1 MSDFEDEEYV
11 ADEEENLL
19 PWEDPPNPFDDS
31 PDEDEVKPKKKTK
44 VKVVT
49 SKSQPEKSKGKKNTK
64 KSKASTQFD
73 EPRSQPPSKATNITE
88 EDIYAAL
95 REKFGHSGFRSQI
108 QEEAVKELCLRD
120 RDAFICLPT
129 GGGKSLIYQLP
140 ALLYPGISIVI
151 SPLIALIQDQLKALL
166 DKDIRAESINSKLST
181 EERRAIMDDLYSGV
195 PKTRILYVTPEQV
208 QTQRFI
214 KLARWMN
221 SRCLIHLVAIDEAH
235 CVSQWGHDFRPDYL
249 KLGLLREIIPNA
261 RFVACTATATK
272 KVEEDVWITRENLY
286 YDVKMKDILPNPHKH
301 LANFA
306 RECIG
311 KQRPD
316 GSYEGAGIVYCFRR
330 DDCEEMAVSLTRLGV
345 EAEPYHAGLKPETRT
360 RVQEDW
366 TEGRVPVI
374 CATISFGMGVD
385 KENVRFVA
393 HWTLPKSLA
402 GYLQESGRA
411 GRDNKPSKCRLYYSR
426 EEQQQNKKKVMIQL
440 RQFESVTKY
449 CEATDCRHRTMAKFF
464 GENTDDC
471 KTNCDG
477 CTNKVQVAREL
488 DCMGKVGS
496 CKTYTK
502 ISEEDD
508 NDAFAEYNPDIYG
521 GRRGGY
527 GFERPD
533 EPSEAFKDEV
543 EAGTGT
549 TSVILNEFKK
559 RRAAQAKLSIPEKK
573 KAAEE
578 EKALLYVGFPD
589 DTPLIDPANQS
600 LD

>member
-1 MSDFEDEEYV
+1 MS
-11 ADEEENLL
+11 LL
-19 PWEDPPNPFDDS
+19 N
-31 PDEDEVKPKKKTK
+31 K
-44 VKVVT
+44 
-49 SKSQPEKSKGKKNTK
+49 
-64 KSKASTQFD
+64 
-73 EPRSQPPSKATNITE
+73 
-88 EDIYAAL
+88 
-95 REKFGHSGFRSQI
+95 
-108 QEEAVKELCLRD
+108 
-120 RDAFICLPT
+120 
-129 GGGKSLIYQLP
+129 
-140 ALLYPGISIVI
+140 
-151 SPLIALIQDQLKALL
+151 
-166 DKDIRAESINSKLST
+166 SKLSGIFPVLRNRT
-181 EERRAIMDDLYSGV
+181 FLWF
-195 PKTRILYVTPEQV
+195 
-208 QTQRFI
+208 RFI

-221 SRCLIHLVAIDEAH
+221 ARCLIHLVAIDEAH

-272 KVEEDVWITRENLY
+272 KVEEDVCRILKMKNCAVFRTGITRENLY
-286 YDVKMKDILPNPHKH
+286 YDVKMKDILPNPHQH

-330 DDCEEMAVSLTRLGV
+330 DDCEEMSVSLTRLGV

-426 EEQQQNKKKVMIQL
+426 EEQRSLIFIIKKPLMWKKKDIGNAEQNKKKVMIQL

-449 CEATDCRHRTMAKFF
+449 CEGTDCRHKTMAKFF
-464 GENTDDC
+464 GENTEDC

-477 CTNKVQVAREL
+477 CTNKAQVSREL

-508 NDAFAEYNPDIYG
+508 NDAFAEYNPDLYG

-527 GFERPD
+527 GFERAD
-533 EPSEAFKDEV
+533 EPSEAFKNEV
-543 EAGTGT
+543 EGGTGT
-549 TSVILNEFKK
+549 TSVILDEFKK
-559 RRAAQAKLSIPEKK
+559 RRAAQAKLSIPQKK

-589 DTPLIDPANQS
+589 DTPLIDPANQRNVQFNI
-600 LD
+600 